1 MYGYFYD
8 EKRIY
13 IILEYAP
20 GGELYKHLT
29 SRGHFSEHTTA
40 RCYVAVRCC
49 TMIVKLTDSLLTS
62 VEEFHYPVCVYIF
75 VATYNTRICFRSLP
89 LP

>member
-13 IILEYAP
+13 IILEFAP

-29 SRGHFSEHTTA
+29 ERKHFSENTTA
-40 RCYVAVRCC
+40 KYICDLSNALHYCHEKHVIHRD
-49 TMIVKLTDSLLTS
+49 IKPENLLIGVK
-62 VEEFHYPVCVYIF
+62 VGYRMFC
-75 VATYNTRICFRSLP
+75 
-89 LP
+89 